1 MRLLPYL
8 SSPLWGVLIIVS
20 AASSGLIACDTG
32 GEDGETGTT
41 ASEPERFN
49 FVRTRE
55 SIVRLDT
62 ATGQVWLV
70 AMNGDGGWQSYG
82 QPPAADGRADKN
94 GRYAV
99 NTVGRSGSRSEKASQ
114 SLLLMDRAS
123 GRAWLAPAAP
133 GAHWLMISGA
143 TPSGSTAPASRAAS
157 ATKTHETPQRPG
169 MPQTAAAPGAASGPK
184 AQLNVIPKEAFGKT
198 PEEAARDAD
207 VIIRALQKEG
217 MPVEVQVWAAKQL
230 GVFDKELAVKP
241 LLQALH
247 SDHPEVVVAAIG
259 ALGQISAP
267 ETIPKILALQ
277 SHADPRVRAAVEEI
291 VVEVR

>member
-20 AASSGLIACDTG
+20 AASSGLIACDAG
-32 GEDGETGTT
+32 GGDGETVTT

-70 AMNGDGGWQSYG
+70 ALNGDGGWQSYG
-82 QPPAADGRADKN
+82 QPPAADGRPDKN

-143 TPSGSTAPASRAAS
+143 TASGSTAPASRAAS
-157 ATKTHETPQRPG
+157 ATKA
-169 MPQTAAAPGAASGPK
+169 PQTPGTAKTQAAPTAASGPK
-184 AQLNVIPKEAFGKT
+184 AQLNVIPKDGFGKT
-198 PEEAARDAD
+198 PDEAAKDAD

-217 MPVEVQVWAAKQL
+217 MPVEVQIWAAKQL
-230 GVFDKELAVKP
+230 GVFDKELAVEP
-241 LLQALH
+241 LLKALD

-267 ETIPKILALQ
+267 ETIPKILTLE
-277 SHADPRVRAAVEEI
+277 SHADPRVRAAVQEV

>member
-82 QPPAADGRADKN
+82 QPPAADGRPDNN

-99 NTVGRSGSRSEKASQ
+99 NTVGRSGSRSEKAGQ

-143 TPSGSTAPASRAAS
+143 TASGATAPASRTAS
-157 ATKTHETPQRPG
+157 ATKA
-169 MPQTAAAPGAASGPK
+169 PQTPGTAKTQTAPGRK
-184 AQLNVIPKEAFGKT
+184 VQLNTIPKDAFGKT
-198 PEEAARDAD
+198 PDEAAKDAD

-217 MPVEVQVWAAKQL
+217 MPVEVQIWAAKQL
-230 GVFDKELAVKP
+230 GVFDKELAAEP
-241 LLQALH
+241 LLKALD

-259 ALGQISAP
+259 ALGRISAP
-267 ETIPKILALQ
+267 ETIPKILTLG
-277 SHADPRVRAAVEEI
+277 SHADPRVRAAVAEI